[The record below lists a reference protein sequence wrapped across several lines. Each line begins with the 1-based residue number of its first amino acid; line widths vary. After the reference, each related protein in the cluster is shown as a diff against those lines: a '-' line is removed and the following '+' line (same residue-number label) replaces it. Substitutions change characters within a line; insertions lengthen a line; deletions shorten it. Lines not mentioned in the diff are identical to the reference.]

1 MRVRA
6 LAPVALAL
14 VAGGVP
20 MAVAGGDV
28 HATIGTNAVPMPEK
42 ATTYRLALDGT
53 ATRVV
58 ARVPSG
64 ATTSPDGR
72 FGVTVGDSG
81 IVLIDE
87 RSGARRRLARWSPF
101 AAAYWS
107 SQSVLAFTTHV
118 SRIERLVVLDPA
130 TGRRRSLA
138 SRICDT
144 AVDPW
149 SPDGTRLA
157 LAVSLPHLA
166 CREVAAAPTVIGVT
180 RTWDGPLHRIVGPPR
195 LPWTEL
201 LAWTPDGS
209 GLLVAGGDHTQ
220 WPVTT
225 VIDLRTGKRRAAFP
239 SYVSMGHGAWS
250 SGRRFFAM
258 PTTDSSSRASLL
270 VVDSAF
276 RSRVG
281 SFTVGQQA
289 YAYAWAPGRPWLAFA
304 SGSSVRVFDASTRRV
319 IATIPVR
326 APFGFGVDSLAWA
339 PDAHSVSMVAEPG
352 LGHD

>member
-6 LAPVALAL
+6 LAPVVLAL
-14 VAGGVP
+14 VAGGLP
-20 MAVAGGDV
+20 MAVAGADV
-28 HATIGTNAVPMPEK
+28 HATIGTNAVPMPEHS
-42 ATTYRLALDGT
+42 TPYRLELDGT
-53 ATRVV
+53 ATR
-58 ARVPSG
+58 AAPRAPSG
-64 ATTSPDGR
+64 VTTSPDGR
-72 FGVTVGDSG
+72 YGVTVGDSG
-81 IVLIDE
+81 IVLIDQ
-87 RSGARRRLARWSPF
+87 RSGARRPLARWSPF

-107 SQSVLAFTTHV
+107 SQSVLAFTIHV

-130 TGRRRSLA
+130 TGRRRRLA

-157 LAVSLPHLA
+157 LAVSLPHLE
-166 CREVAAAPTVIGVT
+166 CREVAAAPTVIAVT
-180 RTWDGPLHRIVGPPR
+180 RTWDGPLHRILGPRR

-201 LAWTPDGS
+201 LAWTRDGS
-209 GLLVAGGDHTQ
+209 GLLVTGGDRTQ
-220 WPVTT
+220 WPVTA
-225 VIDLRTGKRRAAFP
+225 VIDLRTGNRRAAFP

-250 SGRRFFAM
+250 SGRRFFVM
-258 PTTDSSSRASLL
+258 PTTDASSRASLL

-289 YAYAWAPGRPWLAFA
+289 YAYAWAPGHPWLAFA
-304 SGSSVRVFDASTRRV
+304 SSSSVRVFDASTRRV

-326 APFGFGVDSLAWA
+326 APFSFGVDSLTWS
-339 PDAHSVSMVAEPG
+339 PDARSVTMVAEPG

>member
-6 LAPVALAL
+6 LAPVVLAL
-14 VAGGVP
+14 VAGGLP
-20 MAVAGGDV
+20 MAVAGADV
-28 HATIGTNAVPMPEK
+28 HATIGTNAAPMPEHS
-42 ATTYRLALDGT
+42 TTYRLQLDGT
-53 ATRVV
+53 ATRI
-58 ARVPSG
+58 VPRALRG
-64 ATTSPDGR
+64 VTTSPDGR
-72 FGVTVGDSG
+72 YGVTVGDSG
-81 IVLIDE
+81 IVLIDQ
-87 RSGARRRLARWSPF
+87 RSGARRRLAHWSPF

-107 SQSVLAFTTHV
+107 SQSVLAFTIHA

-130 TGRRRSLA
+130 SGRRRRLA

-157 LAVSLPHLA
+157 LAVSLPHLV
-166 CREVAAAPTVIGVT
+166 CREAAAAPTVIAVT
-180 RTWDGPLHRIVGPPR
+180 RTWDGPLHRILGPPR
-195 LPWTEL
+195 QPWTEL
-201 LAWTPDGS
+201 LAWTRDGS
-209 GLLVAGGDHTQ
+209 GLLVVGGDRAQ
-220 WPVTT
+220 SPAAT
-225 VIDLRTGKRRAAFP
+225 VIDLQTGNRRAAFP

-258 PTTDSSSRASLL
+258 PATDSSSRASLL
-270 VVDSAF
+270 VVDGAF

-304 SGSSVRVFDASTRRV
+304 SSSSVRVFDASTRRV

-326 APFGFGVDSLAWA
+326 APFGFGADSLAWA
-339 PDAHSVSMVAEPG
+339 PDAHSVTMVAEPG